1 MRRLTLEM
9 RKSASGGCALL
20 LAVPFGGV
28 LVVEILGI
36 IPVDMAITRA
46 RGSVDGA
53 LALLEA
59 GGGHLGGILMGRRC
73 QSRYTAGTARKVE
86 EVDSPHSSVLRR
98 LSEGEAERRLSSW
111 PVCVC

>member
-1 MRRLTLEM
+1 MRRLTVEM
-9 RKSASGGCALL
+9 RKSVSGCCALL

-36 IPVDMAITRA
+36 VPIDMAITRA

-73 QSRYTAGTARKVE
+73 QSWYTAGTARKV